1 MKDYYQMDIDEF
13 RRSNY
18 DILKKARLQAPAH
31 ADVMGMSESEYV
43 DYCIREEHKKHIASM
58 GIEDP
63 YEYFVKKH
71 EENHGLALK
80 IIEDRRRK
88 INDHLGIE
96 D

>member
-1 MKDYYQMDIDEF
+1 MKDYYQMDVDDF
-13 RRSNY
+13 RRRNY

-31 ADVMGMSESEYV
+31 AEVMGMSETEYV
-43 DYCIREEHKKHIASM
+43 DYCIREEHKKHISSM

-71 EENHGLALK
+71 EDNYELALK
-80 IIEDRRRK
+80 IIEDRRKK
-88 INDHLGIE
+88 INESIGIY